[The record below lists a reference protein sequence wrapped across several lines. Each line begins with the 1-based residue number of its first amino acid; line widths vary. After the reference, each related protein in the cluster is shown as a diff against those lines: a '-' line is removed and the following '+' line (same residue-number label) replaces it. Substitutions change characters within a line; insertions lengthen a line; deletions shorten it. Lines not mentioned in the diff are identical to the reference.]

1 VLAALGI
8 LGLLVMTGLPS
19 IRGQGSHRVP
29 VFGAALPPPGHRIGH
44 HAQEGELAPPAA
56 ACLTPPVVAA
66 RHPWVALRES
76 LTAKF
81 DTGVALTAHNALVNG
96 MSVMKEPESGLL
108 YLVHNNELPYFDGD
122 RAQRRLADN
131 VFSAACADGGEGEL
145 NNLVVDVGGLYG
157 DYGMHAAS
165 HGCRVA
171 MFEPQLAYT
180 AVINAA
186 VALNA
191 MQNRIHVIPGAVS
204 VIDGSLLYYS
214 AGAHN
219 GNTYFTPNA
228 TTPDSYPVLSYRMD
242 TLFADVPSVLYMKVD
257 VEGFDVAVVRSADAL
272 LRAGRL
278 KHLHLEFTVWFNGPG
293 QGQWREVLTY
303 LHAMPIQP
311 RMYAL
316 HRTGQDCYG
325 PLRENQFDEFVETHA
340 GNHLQT
346 DLYVTFDAGFDPKCN
361 GEWSRNHFA

>member
-1 VLAALGI
+1 
-8 LGLLVMTGLPS
+8 
-19 IRGQGSHRVP
+19 
-29 VFGAALPPPGHRIGH
+29 
-44 HAQEGELAPPAA
+44 
-56 ACLTPPVVAA
+56 
-66 RHPWVALRES
+66 
-76 LTAKF
+76 
-81 DTGVALTAHNALVNG
+81 
-96 MSVMKEPESGLL
+96 
-108 YLVHNNELPYFDGD
+108 
-122 RAQRRLADN
+122 
-131 VFSAACADGGEGEL
+131 
-145 NNLVVDVGGLYG
+145 
-157 DYGMHAAS
+157 
-165 HGCRVA
+165 
-171 MFEPQLAYT
+171 
-180 AVINAA
+180 
-186 VALNA
+186 
-191 MQNRIHVIPGAVS
+191 
-204 VIDGSLLYYS
+204 
-214 AGAHN
+214 
-219 GNTYFTPNA
+219 
-228 TTPDSYPVLSYRMD
+228 MD

-340 GNHLQT
+340 SNHLQT